1 MVSFSG
7 VVRRFTISDQRQF
20 IILGESKMSYG
31 GLKQA
36 RELTVKGFFYDNLVR
51 MAEHCREESHPN
63 SMLSAYV
70 LNRIFAQ
77 MADEMGDGIVISSE
91 LRKIEARYRTVI
103 NLALEK
109 AIAGAP
115 QEEQNA
121 VLIDLIQLMWAVP
134 EMD

>member
-1 MVSFSG
+1 
-7 VVRRFTISDQRQF
+7 
-20 IILGESKMSYG
+20 MSYS

-36 RELTVKGFFYDNLVR
+36 RELTVKGFFYDNLIK
-51 MAEHCREESHPN
+51 MAEHCREDSNPN
-63 SMLSAYV
+63 SLLSAYV

-91 LRKIEARYRTVI
+91 LRKLEARYRTLV

-115 QEEQNA
+115 QEEQDRL
-121 VLIDLIQLMWAVP
+121 LIELIQLLWADP
-134 EMD
+134 ATD